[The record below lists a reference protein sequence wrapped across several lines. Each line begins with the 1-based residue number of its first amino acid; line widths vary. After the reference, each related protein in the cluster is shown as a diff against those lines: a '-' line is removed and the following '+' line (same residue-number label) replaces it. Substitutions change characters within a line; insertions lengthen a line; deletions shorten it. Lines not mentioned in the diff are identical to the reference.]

1 MKAIVLNKVRI
12 HPSILTADFS
22 KLGEQFREAESC
34 GADGIHIDI
43 MDGHFVEPI
52 TFGPL
57 ILQNLREIT
66 SLDFD
71 VHMMVENPS
80 KYFDDLV
87 NVGADSITI
96 HYEACESLT
105 EILGLLEQ
113 LDVRTSVAINPQ
125 TNVDELFPYLN
136 RMDQAVVMSVNPGYG
151 GQTFIEDT
159 LEKISSLKQYIE
171 DHSFDVDIQV
181 DGGINERTARKAVL
195 SGADILVAGSAV
207 FNQNFSVCDGIKAIR
222 HQIRVCRKSDG

>member
-1 MKAIVLNKVRI
+1 MKAIILNNVRI
-12 HPSILTADFS
+12 YPSILTADFS
-22 KLGEQFREAESC
+22 KLGDQFREAESC

-57 ILQNLREIT
+57 ILESLREIT

-80 KYFDDLV
+80 KYFDELV
-87 NVGADSITI
+87 NCGADSITV
-96 HYEACESLT
+96 HYEACQSLT

-125 TNVDELFPYLN
+125 TDVDDLFPYLN

-151 GQTFIEDT
+151 GQAFIDDT
-159 LEKISSLKQYIE
+159 LGKISSLKQYIE
-171 DHSFDVDIQV
+171 DHSLNVDIQV
-181 DGGINERTARKAVL
+181 DGGINERTAREAVL

-207 FNQNFSVCDGIKAIR
+207 FNQKFSVCDGIKSIR
-222 HQIRVCRKSDG
+222 RQYKGL